1 MAIILKNAPKTEAYR
16 GLKEAAEKDDRFK
29 MVFGLDMETQQIE
42 VVEIWNPDKKYD
54 NHFVIVPLS
63 SSYVGIVL
71 MKAGKEVRNV
81 KKSTKDPKP
90 AGYTSWL
97 ELMRDKYA
105 ENGITENVDD
115 CCLDANE
122 YDVVNGVEAFQ
133 PTTNHNV
140 DYHDN
145 RSWVG
150 GHMVKNGDSQT
161 LNPGDD
167 FYLLHICKAHNFFQ
181 RDKFYFKT
189 AYQTNALHMTN
200 FFMSYPALRSALF
213 ALVDK
218 SKTDEDVEFDIKEYC
233 EKNSIEL
240 KNMYFE

>member
-1 MAIILKNAPKTEAYR
+1 MAIILKNAPKTEAYK
-16 GLKEAAEKDDRFK
+16 GLKETAEKDDRFK
-29 MVFGLDMETQQIE
+29 LVFGLDMETQQIE
-42 VVEIWNPDKKYD
+42 MVELWNPDKKYD

-71 MKAGKEVRNV
+71 MNASEKVRNV
-81 KKSTKDPKP
+81 KKSTNDPKP
-90 AGYTSWL
+90 AGYSSWL

-105 ENGITENVDD
+105 ENRITENVDD

-122 YDVVNGVEAFQ
+122 YGVVNGAEASQ

-140 DYHDN
+140 VYPN
-145 RSWVG
+145 VSSWVG

-167 FYLLHICKAHNFFQ
+167 FYLLHICRAHNYYG
-181 RDKFYFKT
+181 RDKYYFKT

-200 FFMSYPALRSALF
+200 FFRSYPALRSALF
-213 ALVDK
+213 TLVAK
-218 SKTDEDVEFDIKEYC
+218 SETDEDVEFDVKDYC
-233 EKNSIEL
+233 KKNGIEL